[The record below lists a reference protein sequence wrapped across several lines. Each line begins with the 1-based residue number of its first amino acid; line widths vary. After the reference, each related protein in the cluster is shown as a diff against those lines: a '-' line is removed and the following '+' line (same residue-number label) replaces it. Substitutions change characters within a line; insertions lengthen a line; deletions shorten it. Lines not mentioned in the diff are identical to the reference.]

1 MNHTWKN
8 GSLVDKCVTLCKM
21 GHTGKTESHL
31 EEWVTLGKVG
41 HFWKN
46 GSLLEKTVYTWKNGS
61 HLEKCFTLGN
71 LDHTWKNGSHFEK
84 WFTLANMDH
93 IRKNGS
99 HLEKWITV
107 GKVGHTW
114 ENGSHLE
121 KWVTLGK
128 MGLFISCVHAS
139 SNSCYSSWACCQIF
153 LCLERHR
160 NEEKRAIYTEVS
172 LSPRLS
178 FKPLITVITAIEQKY
193 YRHAIMAFKC
203 MTWCAP
209 GSLFSNYV
217 QRAIITKPSIK
228 RRTPRC

>member
-1 MNHTWKN
+1 MSHTWKN
-8 GSLVDKCVTLCKM
+8 GSLVDKCVTLAKLSPSWKS
-21 GHTGKTESHL
+21 GWHL
-31 EEWVTLGKVG
+31 EEWVTFGKMSHSWKNCLHLQKRVTLGKMF
-41 HFWKN
+41 HPWKFISYLKKWV
-46 GSLLEKTVYTWKNGS
+46 SLWKVVHTCTHGS
-61 HLEKCFTLGN
+61 H
-71 LDHTWKNGSHFEK
+71 S
-84 WFTLANMDH
+84 
-93 IRKNGS
+93 
-99 HLEKWITV
+99 
-107 GKVGHTW
+107 
-114 ENGSHLE
+114 E

-128 MGLFISCVHAS
+128 NSLFISCVHAS

-209 GSLFSNYV
+209 GPLFSNYV

>member
-1 MNHTWKN
+1 MGDTWKS
-8 GSLVDKCVTLCKM
+8 GSLLEKWIAL
-21 GHTGKTESHL
+21 GKNCLHL
-31 EEWVTLGKVG
+31 EKRVTLGKVF
-41 HFWKN
+41 HPWKFRSYLKKWV
-46 GSLLEKTVYTWKNGS
+46 SLWKVV
-61 HLEKCFTLGN
+61 
-71 LDHTWKNGSHFEK
+71 HTCKHGY
-84 WFTLANMDH
+84 
-93 IRKNGS
+93 GS

-128 MGLFISCVHAS
+128 TSLFISCVHAS